1 MQKPAEGNFRGHAF
15 MQLGVSLDPGVD
27 LGLGQA
33 LDGLLG
39 VGGLGAAAAVHE
51 VEAVGGLVEGL
62 LIAGGITK
70 SAHSV
75 LLHHGGGLG
84 VVFLLAN
91 HLFHCVFL
99 LSPLYPF
106 TGQPGV
112 SSIHGVRRQLLLT
125 RIHRVTVY
133 RIFHPVTMG
142 ETEKISALLL
152 IFWVICIVYRAKNCT
167 IRNETSILF
176 QVFQ

>member
-15 MQLGVSLDPGVD
+15 MQLGVSLDPGFD

-70 SAHSV
+70 SAHGV
-75 LLHHGGGLG
+75 LFHQSGGLG
-84 VVFLLAN
+84 VVFLLDIGNMDKLVMYAAL
-91 HLFHCVFL
+91 LFAV
-99 LSPLYPF
+99 
-106 TGQPGV
+106 
-112 SSIHGVRRQLLLT
+112 QLLIRLVYGLYCSRHFEET
-125 RIHRVTVY
+125 RLY
-133 RIFHPVTMG
+133 RHFNVRLFREMTAFAGWNIWGSLAGTFMTQG
-142 ETEKISALLL
+142 LNLLL
-152 IFWVICIVYRAKNCT
+152 NMF
-167 IRNETSILF
+167 
-176 QVFQ
+176 